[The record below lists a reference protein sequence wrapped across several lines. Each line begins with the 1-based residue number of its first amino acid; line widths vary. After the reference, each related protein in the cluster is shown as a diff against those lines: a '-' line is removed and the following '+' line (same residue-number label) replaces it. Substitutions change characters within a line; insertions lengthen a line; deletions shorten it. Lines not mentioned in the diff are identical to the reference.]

1 MNAGRPQWL
10 GYNRAFG
17 TIVPQTLEDASEMI
31 GTSRAFA
38 PALALMLAVPGAAR
52 AQEATTP
59 PPERPTLELSLDES
73 VKRALENNVDIAVER
88 YNPEL
93 SEETIRLYRGSYDP
107 LLISTVSQNSRSS
120 PATNAF
126 AGATEVVNKTTTYN
140 FGADQLLKTGGN
152 VRVDFSNN
160 RGSTNSVFSSFN
172 PIYNASLNA
181 NLSQPFLR
189 NFKIDNNRMQLKVA
203 RKNREISDVQ
213 FQQTVTNTVAGV
225 KDLYYDL
232 LYAIDNL
239 EAQRKSLSLAQ
250 KLLDENQIKVKVGT
264 MAPLD
269 VVAAQSEVASREEGV
284 IVAEA
289 AVAEAEDAIKSAIF
303 PKNDPSVWA
312 LRIVPTDRPTAE
324 PVLVDVEDAT
334 RKALEHRTDV
344 VAARKNLENADVNVQ
359 YASNQKLPD
368 LNLIAAYGSSGIG
381 GTVIEREGF
390 GGPIIRTTVGGYNDA
405 LSSVFGRDFP
415 TWTFGVNFSYPI
427 FNRQG
432 QAASARAKISRDQ
445 TVASLRRL
453 EMQVASEVRSAGR
466 AVETNYKR
474 VESTRAARVLQER
487 RLDAEQKK
495 FAAGM
500 STNFLVTQAQRDLA
514 LAEVLELRAIA
525 DYRKSLVNFDRVQLA
540 GGGVSFATTAASR
553 GTIGGAIINTGA
565 GTGTGGTGNG
575 TGTNPSQNP

>member
-1 MNAGRPQWL
+1 MLR
-10 GYNRAFG
+10 
-17 TIVPQTLEDASEMI
+17 
-31 GTSRAFA
+31 TSRTLAAIILASSVGLAA
-38 PALALMLAVPGAAR
+38 PARG
-52 AQEATTP
+52 QEPAP
-59 PPERPTLELSLDES
+59 PDRPILELSLDDA
-73 VKRALENNVDIAVER
+73 VKRTLENNNDIAVER

-93 SEETIRLYRGSYDP
+93 SEESIRLYRGAYDP
-107 LLISTVSQNSRSS
+107 LLITTVNQNSRTS
-120 PATNAF
+120 PADNAF
-126 AGATEVVNKTTTYN
+126 AGAAELVNKTTIYN
-140 FGADQLLKTGGN
+140 FAADQLLKTGGN
-152 VRVDFSNN
+152 LRVDFNN
-160 RGSTNSVFSSFN
+160 RRGSTNSVFSSFN
-172 PIYNASLNA
+172 PSFNSTLNA

-189 NFKIDNNRMQLKVA
+189 NFKIDANRFQLRVA
-203 RKNREISDVQ
+203 KKNREISDVQ
-213 FQQTVTNTVAGV
+213 FQQTVTNTVANV

-250 KLLDENQIKVKVGT
+250 KLLDENQIKVRVGT

-289 AVAEAEDAIKSAIF
+289 LVAEAEDAIKRTIFAQNDSAT
-303 PKNDPSVWA
+303 WA

-324 PVLVDVEDAT
+324 PMAVDVESAT
-334 RKALEHRTDV
+334 KRAIEQRTDV
-344 VAARKNLENADVNVQ
+344 VAARKNLENADENVK

-368 LNLIAAYGSSGIG
+368 LNLVAAYGTIGIG

-390 GGPIIRTTVGGYNDA
+390 GGPITRTIPGGYGDA

-415 TWTFGVNFSYPI
+415 TWTLGVNFTYPI
-427 FNRQG
+427 FNRQA
-432 QAASARAKISRDQ
+432 QANSARARISRDQ

-474 VESTRAARVLQER
+474 VESTRAARVLAEQ

-500 STNFLVTQAQRDLA
+500 STNFAVTQAQRDLA
-514 LAEVLELRAIA
+514 LASVLELRAVA
-525 DYRKSLVNFDRVQLA
+525 DYRKSLVNFERVQLA
-540 GGGVSFATTAASR
+540 GGGVAFASSAASR
-553 GTIGGAIINTGA
+553 STGLGTASGAAGSGTVGSTA
-565 GTGTGGTGNG
+565 GTAQSP
-575 TGTNPSQNP
+575 NP

>member
-1 MNAGRPQWL
+1 MLR
-10 GYNRAFG
+10 
-17 TIVPQTLEDASEMI
+17 
-31 GTSRAFA
+31 TSRTVAAVIFA
-38 PALALMLAVPGAAR
+38 SSVGLATPAR
-52 AQEATTP
+52 AQEPAP
-59 PPERPTLELSLDES
+59 PDRPILELSLDDA
-73 VKRALENNVDIAVER
+73 VKRTLENNNDIAVER

-93 SEETIRLYRGSYDP
+93 SEESIRLYRGNYDP
-107 LLISTVSQNSRSS
+107 LLTSTISQNSRTS
-120 PATNAF
+120 PASNAF
-126 AGATEVVNKTTTYN
+126 AGAQTVDSKTTTYN
-140 FGADQLLKTGGN
+140 FGAVQELKTGGN
-152 VRVDFSNN
+152 LRVDFTNN
-160 RGSTNSVFSSFN
+160 RGNTNSVFNTFN
-172 PIYNASLNA
+172 PSYNSSLNA

-189 NFKIDNNRMQLKVA
+189 NFKIDANRLQLRVA
-203 RKNREISDVQ
+203 KKNREISDVQ
-213 FQQTVTNTVAGV
+213 FQQTVTNTVANV

-250 KLLDENQIKVKVGT
+250 KLLDENQIKVRVGT

-289 AVAEAEDAIKSAIF
+289 LVAEAEDAIKRTIFAQNDSAT
-303 PKNDPSVWA
+303 WA

-324 PVLVDVEDAT
+324 PMAVDVESAT
-334 RKALEHRTDV
+334 KRAIEQRTDV
-344 VAARKNLENADVNVQ
+344 VAARKNLENADANVQ

-390 GGPIIRTTVGGYNDA
+390 GGPIIRTIPGGYNDA
-405 LSSVFGRDFP
+405 LSNVFGRDFP
-415 TWTFGVNFSYPI
+415 TWTFGVNFTYPI
-427 FNRQG
+427 FNRQA
-432 QAASARAKISRDQ
+432 QANSARAKISRDQ

-474 VESTRAARVLQER
+474 VESTRAARVLAEQ

-500 STNFLVTQAQRDLA
+500 STNFAVTQAQRDLA
-514 LAEVLELRAIA
+514 LASVLELRAVA
-525 DYRKSLVNFDRVQLA
+525 DYRKSLVNFERVQLA
-540 GGGVSFATTAASR
+540 GGGVAFASSAASR
-553 GTIGGAIINTGA
+553 STGIGTASGAAGSGTVGSTA
-565 GTGTGGTGNG
+565 GTAQ
-575 TGTNPSQNP
+575 SQNP

>member
-1 MNAGRPQWL
+1 MHR
-10 GYNRAFG
+10 
-17 TIVPQTLEDASEMI
+17 
-31 GTSRAFA
+31 TSRAIAALIFA
-38 PALALMLAVPGAAR
+38 SSLGLPARAR
-52 AQEATTP
+52 AQEPVAP
-59 PPERPTLELSLDES
+59 PPSPPPTSPDRPTLELSLDES
-73 VKRALENNVDIAVER
+73 VKRALENNNDIAVER

-93 SEETIRLYRGSYDP
+93 SEESIRLYRGNYDP
-107 LLISTVSQNSRSS
+107 LLTSTVSQNSRTSR
-120 PATNAF
+120 ATNAF
-126 AGATEVVNKTTTYN
+126 TGAPELVNKTTTYN

-152 VRVDFSNN
+152 LRVDFSNN
-160 RGSTNSVFSSFN
+160 RSSTNSVFSSFN
-172 PIYNASLNA
+172 PSFNSSLNA

-189 NFKIDNNRMQLKVA
+189 NFRIDANRLQLRVA
-203 RKNREISDVQ
+203 KKNREISDVQ
-213 FQQTVTNTVAGV
+213 FQQTVTNVVASV

-239 EAQRKSLSLAQ
+239 EAQRTSLSLAQ
-250 KLLDENQIKVKVGT
+250 KLLDENQIRVKVGT

-289 AVAEAEDAIKSAIF
+289 ALMDAEDTIKSAIF

-324 PVLVDVEDAT
+324 PFMVDVEAAT
-334 RKALEHRTDV
+334 RKALDQRTDV

-368 LNLIAAYGSSGIG
+368 LSLVAGYGSSGIG
-381 GTVIEREGF
+381 GTIIERQGF
-390 GGPIIRTTVGGYNDA
+390 GGPISKTTPGGYSDA

-415 TWTFGVNFSYPI
+415 TWTLGLNFTYPI
-427 FNRQG
+427 FNRQ
-432 QAASARAKISRDQ
+432 AEATSARAQISREQ
-445 TVASLRRL
+445 TQTSLRRL

-474 VESTRAARVLQER
+474 VESTRAARVLQEQ

-500 STNFLVTQAQRDLA
+500 STNFIVTQAQRDLA
-514 LAEVLELRAIA
+514 LALVAELRAVA
-525 DYRKSLVNFDRVQLA
+525 DYRKSLVNFDRVQVA
-540 GGGVSFATTAASR
+540 GGGVAFASTAASR
-553 GTIGGAIINTGA
+553 VTIGGTTSTASGSTGA
-565 GTGTGGTGNG
+565 TGTSTG
-575 TGTNPSQNP
+575 TGTNPNP